1 GGGAGLGLEP
11 EAHVGTSR
19 HVGTQEL
26 DGHRALQP
34 PVEASVDVGHAAAPQ
49 QSSQLVPLGDQLG
62 FARGLHPRL
71 CTPSGYLRTS
81 WKYTARASPASNPCA
96 RPSPAT
102 SRSSTRWA
110 PRWPC
115 TSRVCPWW
123 TCGVALPRP
132 RPNGHGP
139 RTPSPSCSPRPR

>member
-1 GGGAGLGLEP
+1 MLAGVKDGDHVGVGEAGGGAGLGLEP

-71 CTPSGYLRTS
+71 CTRD
-81 WKYTARASPASNPCA
+81 R
-96 RPSPAT
+96 
-102 SRSSTRWA
+102 
-110 PRWPC
+110 
-115 TSRVCPWW
+115 
-123 TCGVALPRP
+123 
-132 RPNGHGP
+132 
-139 RTPSPSCSPRPR
+139 